1 MTEGENLSLRRR
13 ILQIGCA
20 ITWCLLASGPV
31 FGFAAFKPILI
42 REGVYSDKCHEA
54 PSSSAVLQ
62 LSKLTSSFLITR
74 DQGSEHMCEAQDLS
88 LNLIFTLAAVIT
100 NVSALV
106 VGTVLDVWGPRV
118 TGLLGSFFLALGAL
132 AFKYSKYIYNE
143 LPLDPYLSGYILLA
157 LGGPFVFIS
166 CFQLANSFPKNSG
179 LILALLTGAFDAS
192 LALFL
197 FYRIGYTKWHPVS
210 LDKFFTVY
218 LLVPLFIAICEVT
231 IMPKKSY
238 KTVGTLAKI
247 GETQIDET
255 GRPIDRDLLLP
266 EDRED
271 NTANASHPQYT
282 ITETTSLIMRRAS
295 FSRRDSTTLR
305 LSYSSRMSLKSI
317 YEQDAEDRLINSSG
331 GVFGILHDFDVIDQL
346 KSKWFLLM
354 TAFTTIQMLRIN
366 YFVATIKSQ
375 ELYLYKD
382 EQVAATINHFFDIAL
397 PVGGILSIPFIG
409 LLLDNLRT
417 NIVLTILSVVSV
429 VIGIMGVL
437 TWLPATYAGIILLV
451 LYRPFYYTSVS
462 DYCAKVFGFQT
473 FGTIYGTLISIS
485 GICNI
490 LQLTLDKVTHEV
502 FKLNPIPVNLILTGL
517 TLIFAVLLISFIN
530 SQIYNA
536 RRKNLEIEAQEAP
549 LRTGH

>member
-1 MTEGENLSLRRR
+1 MTEGENLSLKRR
-13 ILQIGCA
+13 ILQIVCA
-20 ITWCLLASGPV
+20 ITWCLLAAGPV
-31 FGFAAFKPILI
+31 FGFAALKPILI
-42 REGVYSDKCHEA
+42 REGVYSDRCHEA
-54 PSSSAVLQ
+54 PNTTAVLQ
-62 LSKLTSSFLITR
+62 LSKIISPFLITR
-74 DQGSEHMCEAQDLS
+74 GDGGEHMCEAQDLS

-132 AFKYSKYIYNE
+132 AFKYSKYIYYK

-166 CFQLANSFPKNSG
+166 SFQLANSFPKNSG

-271 NTANASHPQYT
+271 NVANTPHPQHT

-331 GVFGILHDFDVIDQL
+331 GVFGILHGFDVIDQL
-346 KSKWFLLM
+346 KSRWFLLM

-382 EQVAATINHFFDIAL
+382 EQLAATINHFFDIAL

-409 LLLDNLRT
+409 ILLDNLRT

-490 LQLTLDKVTHEV
+490 LQLTLDRLTHEV
-502 FKLNPIPVNLILTGL
+502 FKMNPIPVNLILTGL
-517 TLIFAVLLISFIN
+517 TFVFAVFLISFIN
-530 SQIYNA
+530 SQIYNV

>member
-1 MTEGENLSLRRR
+1 MTEGENLSLKRR
-13 ILQIGCA
+13 ILQIACA
-20 ITWCLLASGPV
+20 ITWCLLAAGPV

-42 REGVYSDKCHEA
+42 REGVYNDKCHEA
-54 PSSSAVLQ
+54 PSTSAVLQ
-62 LSKLTSSFLITR
+62 LAKLTSSFLIAR

-143 LPLDPYLSGYILLA
+143 SPLDPYLSGYILLA

-192 LALFL
+192 SALFL

-271 NTANASHPQYT
+271 NTANANHPQYT

-295 FSRRDSTTLR
+295 FSRRDSTTSR
-305 LSYSSRMSLKSI
+305 LSYSSRMSSKSI

-382 EQVAATINHFFDIAL
+382 EEVAATINHFFDIAL

-490 LQLTLDKVTHEV
+490 LQSTLDKVTHEV

-517 TLIFAVLLISFIN
+517 TILFAVLLISFIN
-530 SQIYNA
+530 SQIYNV